1 MDSSNPLLQY
11 APPCLFSVPPDET
24 YWQQIDV
31 VCSLK
36 RALMT
41 GRLCPN
47 RVKRQSVEETESLQ
61 LTHLTL
67 SAG

>member
-1 MDSSNPLLQY
+1 MLHLASSQFHPMKR
-11 APPCLFSVPPDET
+11 
-24 YWQQIDV
+24 QQQTDV
-31 VCSLK
+31 FCSLK

-47 RVKRQSVEETESLQ
+47 RVKRRSVEDTESLQ